1 MPEPRRIVIHRF
13 LYRDQG
19 TDQTLSTLI
28 ADSVLACPS
37 SMKRASDIAYRPSNA
52 GTKGRPS
59 NKSGVNA
66 NRGVPFSGSMPMTG
80 KTTPIH
86 SASRPRNADLP
97 PRLLTRLNPN
107 TPNAQ
112 YSVGPNSRA
121 NSDRGTAVTMSSNAL
136 SNAPMP
142 ELIIDICNANP
153 ASPCFAMG

>member
-52 GTKGRPS
+52 SNKEMTS
-59 NKSGVNA
+59 NKSGVKP
-66 NRGVPFSGSMPMTG
+66 NRRVPFY
-80 KTTPIH
+80 KTKPLKAKTAPIH

-153 ASPCFAMG
+153 ASPC